1 MLIFMPQQDHLR
13 CSDQDRS
20 SVEQLLNDAY
30 TDGRL
35 TREEHDERLNLV
47 WDAKTFGELRTVTT
61 DLLPA
66 ASSPSVARLDD
77 AGYPRAVVDP
87 SGATSETG
95 NIVAIFSSAKR
106 DFAEGVP
113 TNSQVVGIFGD
124 VKLDMTTAVFKARS
138 CRLNVT
144 VAMGD
149 VTVRVP
155 AGVRVRNEVTT
166 ILGETKLQGLA
177 PEAAGPELTLTGCC
191 IMGEVKVVGP
201 EHTSRFKKLLKG
213 LS

>member
-1 MLIFMPQQDHLR
+1 MPQQDHLR
-13 CSDQDRS
+13 CSDRDRS

-47 WDAKTFGELRTVTT
+47 WAAKTFGELRTVTT
-61 DLLPA
+61 DLVPA
-66 ASSPSVARLDD
+66 TYSPSVARLTDV
-77 AGYPRAVVDP
+77 GGPVIGP
-87 SGATSETG
+87 SGSAPETG

-113 TNSQVVGIFGD
+113 ADNHVVGVFGE
-124 VKLDMTTAVFKARS
+124 VKLDLTSATFKAPS
-138 CRLNVT
+138 CRLNLT
-144 VAMGD
+144 VAMGE

-155 AGVRVRNEVTT
+155 AGVRVRNEVST
-166 ILGETKLQGLA
+166 ILGETKLRGLV
-177 PEAAGPELTLTGCC
+177 PEATGPELILTGCC

-201 EHTSRFKKLLKG
+201 ENTSRFKKLLQE